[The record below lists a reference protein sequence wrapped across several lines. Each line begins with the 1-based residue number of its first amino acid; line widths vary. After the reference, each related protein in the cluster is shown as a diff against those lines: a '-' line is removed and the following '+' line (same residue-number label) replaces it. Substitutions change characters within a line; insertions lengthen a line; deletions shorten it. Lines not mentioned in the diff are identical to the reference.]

1 MSCCCCCHVL
11 QVYVAAA
18 KRSIMSCLDLPPHLA
33 ALLTTNHLEANIHAV
48 SWHSSSIHSQCMA
61 ASAWWHTGALQ

>member
-1 MSCCCCCHVL
+1 MV

-33 ALLTTNHLEANIHAV
+33 ALLTTNHLDANIHAV
-48 SWHSSSIHSQCMA
+48 RHTQQCSSCVEMIYPGTVIQPSSC
-61 ASAWWHTGALQ
+61 